1 MKRTEKAGKIKILVF
16 GNALVAED
24 SLPLRLL
31 PALRRRFK
39 SLEFVEFDAAEN
51 LENEG
56 RDLVILDT
64 AKGPDRVVLLEGI
77 DKVETG
83 KIHSMHDF
91 DLALTLKIMRKMG
104 LLDSV
109 RIIAV
114 PAGYQE
120 KKALEETCAL
130 VSAIISN
137 SPSRSAWRSS
147 CTGRTP

>member
-16 GNALVAED
+16 GNALVTGD
-24 SLPLRLL
+24 SLPLRLM
-31 PALRRRFK
+31 PALRRRFR
-39 SLEFVEFDAAEN
+39 SVEFVEFDAAES
-51 LENEG
+51 LESEG

-114 PAGYQE
+114 PAGYPQ

-130 VSAIISN
+130 ISAVIS
-137 SPSRSAWRSS
+137 SLPSKSA
-147 CTGRTP
+147 